1 MTIASICLN
10 IGHILLQGTISYIS
24 ALTTSCQISPVLIL
38 VTQITFESLPSCV
51 FLSTL
56 EEEKMR
62 RRIRQRVCQL
72 THSDLG
78 VSHGLGKKA
87 RPVGTPRGRGESL
100 LPSLHCT
107 TTSRQKSFCTSVLV
121 SMTRHS
127 SGSYNYYTNNNYSVP
142 LALQSQAVDH

>member
-1 MTIASICLN
+1 MVASICLN

-38 VTQITFESLPSCV
+38 VTQITFESLPLRA
-51 FLSTL
+51 FLSPL

-72 THSDLG
+72 THSDLE

-87 RPVGTPRGRGESL
+87 RPGGTSRGRGRAYYLPYTALHKLESSTVTP
-100 LPSLHCT
+100 LPT
-107 TTSRQKSFCTSVLV
+107 TPTTI
-121 SMTRHS
+121 TR
-127 SGSYNYYTNNNYSVP
+127 P
-142 LALQSQAVDH
+142 LCREPEEDH